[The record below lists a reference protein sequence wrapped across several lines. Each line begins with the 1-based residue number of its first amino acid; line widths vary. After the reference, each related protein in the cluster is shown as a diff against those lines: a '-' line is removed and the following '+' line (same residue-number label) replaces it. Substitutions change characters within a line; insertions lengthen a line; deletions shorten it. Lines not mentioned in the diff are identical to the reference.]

1 MLRNPVDRA
10 FSAYTHV
17 ARSVKENLT
26 FEKALE
32 IEEERLLND
41 KTLTPMV
48 MYKEMGLYYDML
60 KAYQH
65 NFKHVFVIMHE
76 DFQNNTAEVVE
87 QTLVFLGIF
96 SSAEIDTKS
105 RHNVGGK
112 RWKKTLL
119 KQFFM
124 KDNFLKKVLR
134 VIFSK
139 NARKKFRLFIESFL
153 KEKSKPINPE
163 TKKELLSYFKNDIE
177 RLSFLLKRDLKNW
190 TL

>member
-1 MLRNPVDRA
+1 
-10 FSAYTHV
+10 
-17 ARSVKENLT
+17 
-26 FEKALE
+26 
-32 IEEERLLND
+32 
-41 KTLTPMV
+41 
-48 MYKEMGLYYDML
+48 
-60 KAYQH
+60 
-65 NFKHVFVIMHE
+65 
-76 DFQNNTAEVVE
+76 
-87 QTLVFLGIF
+87 
-96 SSAEIDTKS
+96 
-105 RHNVGGK
+105 
-112 RWKKTLL
+112 
-119 KQFFM
+119 M